1 LKHYLRTLTRAGVLL
16 FFSFFV
22 LVSLIPGLCP
32 AASLTILHTND
43 THSHLLPFSYPTAI
57 DPCSPATALAR
68 LPGGTN
74 IGGIARRATLVKQIK
89 SELEAKGTPVWLVDA
104 GDFSDGTLFS
114 IEYRGEADV
123 AAMNAAGYDFAAL
136 GNHEFI
142 YPLAQTRT
150 LIGLARFPIL
160 CANALLK
167 TTKEPLAQV
176 YRVEQAGPIRVGIFG
191 LITSETR
198 SYPAAKEGV
207 SIADPVRTAEK
218 VVARLHAEKADII
231 VLISHCGEEMDKQL
245 ASMVPGIDVIV
256 GGHSH
261 SRLPSG
267 EFIPR
272 TEEVVADKI
281 IGTII
286 VQAYQWG
293 GELGRCDL
301 SFKKDPAGAWHVDR
315 YRARLIP
322 VTAAIE
328 PDAGVAAVVD
338 RYWRPIAPRYAEV
351 IGEAVDDFSSRCE
364 DWAEYNLMADAIRET
379 FGTEIELENIGGVRS
394 PLLKGKITRGDL
406 VALDPFANTVVT
418 FKITGRQL
426 RKVLARYAPAVSGV
440 RYRLENGELIEA
452 LVNGEPLQDN
462 RRYTGTTNSYFAG
475 RVFKGVRVQFH
486 DTGKRRLEVLIN
498 YIRQKGTIRPVFD
511 GRRVVIGEPPLKA
524 R

>member
-1 LKHYLRTLTRAGVLL
+1 
-16 FFSFFV
+16 
-22 LVSLIPGLCP
+22 
-32 AASLTILHTND
+32 
-43 THSHLLPFSYPTAI
+43 
-57 DPCSPATALAR
+57 
-68 LPGGTN
+68 
-74 IGGIARRATLVKQIK
+74 
-89 SELEAKGTPVWLVDA
+89 
-104 GDFSDGTLFS
+104 
-114 IEYRGEADV
+114 
-123 AAMNAAGYDFAAL
+123 
-136 GNHEFI
+136 
-142 YPLAQTRT
+142 
-150 LIGLARFPIL
+150 
-160 CANALLK
+160 
-167 TTKEPLAQV
+167 
-176 YRVEQAGPIRVGIFG
+176 VGIFG

-207 SIADPVRTAEK
+207 SIADPVRTARK
-218 VVARLHAEKADII
+218 VVARLRAEKAEII
-231 VLISHCGEEMDKQL
+231 VLISHCGEEVDRL
-245 ASMVPGIDVIV
+245 IAAAIPGIDVIV

-272 TEEVVADKI
+272 TEEVVADKV

-301 SFKKDPAGAWHVDR
+301 SFKRDPAGAWHIDR

-351 IGEAVDDFSSRCE
+351 IGEAADDFSSRCE
-364 DWAEYNLMADAIRET
+364 DWAEYNLVADAIRET

-394 PLLKGKITRGDL
+394 PLLKGTITRGDL

-426 RKVLARYAPAVSGV
+426 RKILARYAPAVSGV

-462 RRYTGTTNSYFAG
+462 RRYTGATNSYFAG
-475 RVFKGVRVQFH
+475 RVFKGAKFH

-498 YIRQKGTIRPVFD
+498 YIRQKGVIRPVFD
-511 GRRVVIGEPPLKA
+511 GRRVEIGEPPLKA